1 MMRAVPKKIAV
12 IGAGAW
18 GTALAAHAA
27 RVEHEVRLWARE
39 PEVVAD
45 VNEHA
50 ENRLFLEGV
59 SLPKSLRATTVPAEA
74 LEGADIVI
82 LVPPSA
88 FLRNIAGL
96 VAEHV
101 PKDARIVV
109 ATKGIEEKTLHLM
122 TEVAADAIRGARSPG
137 ASIDPDAVCA
147 LSGPSFA
154 REVASGL
161 PTDVVVASKS
171 AEAAADVA
179 AALHSPFFRVYT
191 SKDPIGVEVGGAMK
205 NVLAI
210 ASGACD
216 GIGLGLNARAALV
229 TRGLSE
235 MARLGVALGGDPL
248 TFMGLSGMGDLIL
261 TSTGALSRNR
271 SLGLKIAE
279 GIEPA
284 KYLASQRTVA
294 EGYLTARAA
303 YRLGQKVGV
312 ELPITEQVY
321 AVLHEAR
328 PLLEA
333 MKMLMTRAQK
343 DELWGIR

>member
-1 MMRAVPKKIAV
+1 MPKKVAV
-12 IGAGAW
+12 VGAGAW

-27 RVEHEVRLWARE
+27 RLEHDVRLWARE
-39 PEVVAD
+39 PEVARD
-45 VNEHA
+45 VNDLA

-59 SLPKSLRATTVPAEA
+59 SLPKSLRASTDPKEA
-74 LEGADIVI
+74 LAGAEIVI

-88 FLRNIAGL
+88 FLRSVASL
-96 VAEHV
+96 VADHV
-101 PKDARIVV
+101 PAGARVVV
-109 ATKGIEEKTLHLM
+109 ASKGIDQATLQLM
-122 TEVAADAIRGARSPG
+122 TDVAAEGLNARADDLS
-137 ASIDPDAVCA
+137 A

-161 PTDVVVASKS
+161 PTDVVVASRN

-179 AALHSPFFRVYT
+179 AALHSPMFRVYT
-191 SKDPIGVEVGGAMK
+191 SKDPIGVEIGGAMK

-210 ASGACD
+210 AAGVCD
-216 GIGLGLNARAALV
+216 GLGLGTNARAALV

-248 TFMGLSGMGDLIL
+248 TFMGLSGVGDLIL

-271 SLGLKIAE
+271 SLGMKVAE
-279 GIEPA
+279 GVDPA

-303 YRLGQKVGV
+303 YRLAQKLGV
-312 ELPITEQVY
+312 DAPITEQVY
-321 AVLHEAR
+321 HVLHEGR

-333 MKMLMTRAQK
+333 MKMLLTRAQK
-343 DELWGIR
+343 DELWGIKG

>member
-1 MMRAVPKKIAV
+1 VSKKKIAV
-12 IGAGAW
+12 VGGGAW

-27 RVEHEVRLWARE
+27 RLDHDVMLWARE
-39 PEVVAD
+39 PEVVTD
-45 VNEHA
+45 VNERN

-59 SLPKSLRATTVPAEA
+59 TLPRSLRASANPAEVLA
-74 LEGADIVI
+74 GADIVI

-88 FLRNIAGL
+88 FLRSVAGV

-101 PKDARIVV
+101 PKSARIVV
-109 ATKGIEEKTLHLM
+109 ASKGIEEKTLQLM
-122 TEVAADAIRGARSPG
+122 ADVAAEALGGHA
-137 ASIDPDAVCA
+137 ATEVCA

-171 AEAAADVA
+171 AEAAGAVA
-179 AALHSPFFRVYT
+179 EALHSPMFRVYT

-210 ASGACD
+210 AAGACD
-216 GIGLGLNARAALV
+216 GLGMGTNARAALV

-248 TFMGLSGMGDLIL
+248 TFMGLSGVGDLIL

-271 SLGLKIAE
+271 ALGIKVAE
-279 GIEPA
+279 GIEA
-284 KYLASQRTVA
+284 GKYLASQRTVA

-303 YRLGQKVGV
+303 WRLAQKLGV
-312 ELPITEQVY
+312 DVPITEQVY
-321 AVLHEAR
+321 YVLHEDR

-333 MKMLMTRAQK
+333 MKMLLTRAQK
-343 DELWGIR
+343 DELWGLGSGPAAL

>member
-1 MMRAVPKKIAV
+1 ML
-12 IGAGAW
+12 AGA
-18 GTALAAHAA
+18 
-27 RVEHEVRLWARE
+27 E
-39 PEVVAD
+39 
-45 VNEHA
+45 
-50 ENRLFLEGV
+50 
-59 SLPKSLRATTVPAEA
+59 
-74 LEGADIVI
+74 IVI

-88 FLRNIAGL
+88 FLRNVAGL

-101 PKDARIVV
+101 PKTARIVV
-109 ATKGIEEKTLHLM
+109 ASKGIDERTLGLM
-122 TEVAADAIRGARSPG
+122 TDVAAEAMPEHDAA
-137 ASIDPDAVCA
+137 AMCA

-179 AALHSPFFRVYT
+179 DALHTPMFRVYT

-210 ASGACD
+210 AAGACD
-216 GIGLGLNARAALV
+216 GLGLGTNARAALV

-248 TFMGLSGMGDLIL
+248 TFMGLSGVGDLIL

-271 SLGLKIAE
+271 ALGMKVAE

-284 KYLASQRTVA
+284 KYLAGAAHGRRGLPDGARGLAPRAEARCRRADHRAGLLRPPRGPAAARRDEDAPHARA
-294 EGYLTARAA
+294 EGRA
-303 YRLGQKVGV
+303 LGPRG
-312 ELPITEQVY
+312 
-321 AVLHEAR
+321 A
-328 PLLEA
+328 
-333 MKMLMTRAQK
+333 
-343 DELWGIR
+343 

>member
-1 MMRAVPKKIAV
+1 M
-12 IGAGAW
+12 
-18 GTALAAHAA
+18 
-27 RVEHEVRLWARE
+27 
-39 PEVVAD
+39 AD
-45 VNEHA
+45 VNERN

-59 SLPKSLRATTVPAEA
+59 ALPKTLRASSVPAEV
-74 LEGADIVI
+74 LEGVEVVI

-88 FLRNIAGL
+88 FLRNVAGL
-96 VAEHV
+96 IAEHV
-101 PKDARIVV
+101 PKSARIVI
-109 ATKGIEEKTLHLM
+109 ASKGIDERTLGLM
-122 TEVAADAIRGARSPG
+122 TDVTAEAMPDHDAAAM
-137 ASIDPDAVCA
+137 CA

-179 AALHSPFFRVYT
+179 EALHSPMFRVYT
-191 SKDPIGVEVGGAMK
+191 SKDPVGVEVGGAMK

-210 ASGACD
+210 AAGACD
-216 GIGLGLNARAALV
+216 GLGLGTNARAALV

-248 TFMGLSGMGDLIL
+248 TFMGLSGVGDLIL

-271 SLGLKIAE
+271 ALGLKIAE
-279 GIEPA
+279 GVEPA

-303 YRLGQKVGV
+303 WRLAQKLGV

-321 AVLHEAR
+321 HVLHEGR

-333 MKMLMTRAQK
+333 MKMLLTRAQK
-343 DELWGIR
+343 DELWGLPGTTG

>member
-1 MMRAVPKKIAV
+1 VGKRKIAV
-12 IGAGAW
+12 VGAGAW

-27 RVEHEVRLWARE
+27 RLDHDVKLWARE
-39 PEVVAD
+39 PDVVRD
-45 VNEHA
+45 VNESA

-59 SLPKSLRATTVPAEA
+59 PLPKTLRASSAPSEV
-74 LEGADIVI
+74 LEGAEIVI

-88 FLRNIAGL
+88 FLRTVAGI

-101 PKDARIVV
+101 PKTARIVV
-109 ATKGIEEKTLHLM
+109 ASKGIDERTSQLM
-122 TEVAADAIRGARSPG
+122 TDVAAEALAGVIPEGEL
-137 ASIDPDAVCA
+137 CA

-161 PTDVVVASKS
+161 PTDVVVASRS
-171 AEAAADVA
+171 VEAASDVA
-179 AALHSPFFRVYT
+179 DALHSPFFRVYT

-210 ASGACD
+210 AAGACD
-216 GIGLGLNARAALV
+216 GLGMGANARAALV

-248 TFMGLSGMGDLIL
+248 TFMGLSGVGDLIL

-271 SLGLKIAE
+271 SLGMKVAD
-279 GIEPA
+279 GVDAA

-303 YRLGQKVGV
+303 WRLAQKLGV
-312 ELPITEQVY
+312 DVPITEQVY
-321 AVLHEAR
+321 YVLHEAR

-333 MKMLMTRAQK
+333 MKMLLTRAQK
-343 DELWGIR
+343 DELWGLPLAPK